1 MPSNGPETCL
11 TGVKVLDLTQFEAGP
26 SCTEALAWMGADVV
40 KVENPKLGDP
50 GRTAGGKP
58 GQDAYYFLQ
67 YNANK
72 RSVTV
77 NLKDPRGVELV
88 KEMAKKADI
97 FCENF
102 APGAIERLGLG
113 PDVIRAIN
121 PSIIYCQTKGF
132 GAGSAFEKSLAFDMI
147 AQAAG
152 GLMSITGEEDGP
164 PCKPGATIGD
174 TGTGMLMAI
183 SVMGAYVRR
192 LRTGQGEHLQL
203 AMQDAILHYIRNSF
217 TYMERTGKAAPRA
230 GSKTVGGGN
239 PPIGVYPCKGG
250 GPNDY
255 VYIYCSRANPEH
267 WNRLLK
273 VMGREDLIGDPNYD
287 TPDARTEH
295 REEVDA
301 IVANWTK
308 QHDKHEAMRLVER
321 GDHSVGRGDG
331 HDGTGERPD
340 FREARHP
347 PGDEPSEGW
356 RLHDERLA
364 GALLRRHAAGEA
376 GAAARPAQCRGAG
389 GLAGPRQGQ
398 DRRAAQ
404 GRGDRRMTAAIQES
418 PPLVGGGGGGG
429 CTSLPPL
436 DDPPIL
442 HRAGRRPGAH
452 RHAEPARGAER
463 AACRRER

>member
-1 MPSNGPETCL
+1 MSTRPEACL
-11 TGVKVLDLTQFEAGP
+11 TGMKVLDLTQFEAGP

-40 KVENPKLGDP
+40 KVENPSVGDP

-72 RSVTV
+72 RSLAV
-77 NLKDPRGVELV
+77 NLKNPSGVDLI
-88 KEMAKKADI
+88 KQMAKHADV

-121 PSIIYCQTKGF
+121 PGIIYCQTKGF
-132 GAGSAFEKSLAFDMI
+132 GAGSPFEKSLAFDMI

-183 SVMGAYVRR
+183 TVLAAYVRK
-192 LRTGQGEHLQL
+192 LRTGEGEHLQL
-203 AMQDAILHYIRNSF
+203 AMQDSILHYIRNAF
-217 TYMERTGKAAPRA
+217 TYMERTGKPAPRA

-255 VYIYCSRANPEH
+255 VYIYTSRANPEH

-273 VMGREDLIGDPNYD
+273 VMGREDLVGDPNYA
-287 TPDARTEH
+287 TPEARTER

-301 IVANWTK
+301 IVAAWTRK
-308 QHDKHEAMRLVER
+308 HDKHEAMHLVAGATIPAGAVMDTMELANDKSFEER
-321 GDHSVGRGDG
+321 GIRQTMQHPVVGPY
-331 HDGTGERPD
+331 TM
-340 FREARHP
+340 
-347 PGDEPSEGW
+347 SGW
-356 RLHDERLA
+356 PVRF
-364 GALLRRHAAGEA
+364 
-376 GAAARPAQCRGAG
+376 
-389 GLAGPRQGQ
+389 
-398 DRRAAQ
+398 
-404 GRGDRRMTAAIQES
+404 
-418 PPLVGGGGGGG
+418 
-429 CTSLPPL
+429 
-436 DDPPIL
+436 
-442 HRAGRRPGAH
+442 AGRTPSIS
-452 RHAEPARGAER
+452 
-463 AACRRER
+463 AAPLLGQHSEEALADWLGLDREELGKLRQDAVIGG

>member
-40 KVENPKLGDP
+40 KVENPRLGDP

-58 GQDAYYFLQ
+58 GQDANYFLQ

-113 PDVIRAIN
+113 PDVIRALN

-132 GAGSAFEKSLAFDMI
+132 GAGSPFEKNLAFDMI

-183 SVMGAYVRR
+183 SVLGAYVRR

-203 AMQDAILHYIRNSF
+203 AMQDAILHYIRNCVHLHGAHRQAGAARRIEDRGRRQSADRRLSVQGRRA
-217 TYMERTGKAAPRA
+217 ERLRLHLLQPRQPRALESPAEGDGPRGPDRRPDVRYAGRAHPAPRR
-230 GSKTVGGGN
+230 GGR
-239 PPIGVYPCKGG
+239 
-250 GPNDY
+250 D
-255 VYIYCSRANPEH
+255 R
-267 WNRLLK
+267 
-273 VMGREDLIGDPNYD
+273 RELD
-287 TPDARTEH
+287 T
-295 REEVDA
+295 
-301 IVANWTK
+301 

-321 GDHSVGRGDG
+321 CDHSVRC
-331 HDGTGERPD
+331 
-340 FREARHP
+340 RH
-347 PGDEPSEGW
+347 GYD
-356 RLHDERLA
+356 
-364 GALLRRHAAGEA
+364 
-376 GAAARPAQCRGAG
+376 GAG
-389 GLAGPRQGQ
+389 KR
-398 DRRAAQ
+398 
-404 GRGDRRMTAAIQES
+404 
-418 PPLVGGGGGGG
+418 
-429 CTSLPPL
+429 
-436 DDPPIL
+436 
-442 HRAGRRPGAH
+442 
-452 RHAEPARGAER
+452 
-463 AACRRER
+463 